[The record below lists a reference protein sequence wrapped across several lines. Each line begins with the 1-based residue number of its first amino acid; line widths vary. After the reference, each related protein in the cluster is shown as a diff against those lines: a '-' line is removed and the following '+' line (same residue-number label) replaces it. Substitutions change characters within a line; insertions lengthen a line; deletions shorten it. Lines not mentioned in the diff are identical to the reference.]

1 LLAFLTVFRSRRM
14 AVLAL
19 LGFSSGLPLLIT
31 SQLLGARLADEGLS
45 IDAIATFSLVGLAYT
60 LKWAWAPLVDRYAL
74 PSLGLGRRRGWL
86 MGTQLALAGSLVLL
100 GALDPA
106 RQLPAFALAA
116 ALVAFVSATQDIV
129 VDAYRTDLL
138 APDERAAGAA
148 AYFLG
153 YRAAM
158 VVSGTLALGAA
169 DLVSWPMVTYGL
181 AALSLVGVVGTLLA
195 SEPPAPEPGGP
206 LLRAIVDPWLGLL
219 RLPRAWLIL
228 AFVALY
234 KFGDH
239 LALALVVPFLKRG
252 AGFDNAT
259 IAIVHR
265 GIGYAGALAGG
276 VVAGALV
283 ARLHDVRRVLVPFG
297 ALQAAANL
305 GYALLAAAPTLPL
318 FVGVVL
324 VDEVA
329 NAMGTA
335 AFMAFLM
342 SLCDRRVSATQYALL
357 SALSSVGQ
365 RLFGVTGGPIVEAV
379 GWSGFFAVTAA
390 VALPGLLLVPA
401 LSRTRSSP
409 AATP

>member
-1 LLAFLTVFRSRRM
+1 M

-31 SQLLGARLADEGLS
+31 SQLLGARLADGGLS

-60 LKWAWAPLVDRYAL
+60 LKWLWAPLIDRFAL
-74 PSLGLGRRRGWL
+74 PFLGRRRGWL
-86 MGTQLALAGSLVLL
+86 LATQMALAGSLVLL
-100 GALDPA
+100 GALDPV
-106 RQLPAFALAA
+106 RQLGAFAAAA

-129 VDAYRTDLL
+129 VDGYRTDVL
-138 APDERAAGAA
+138 AEEERAAGSA

-169 DLVSWPMVTYGL
+169 DHVSWPVVTYGL
-181 AALSLVGVVGTLLA
+181 AALSLVGAVGTILA
-195 SEPPAPEPGGP
+195 SEPPEPEARGP
-206 LLRAIVDPWLGLL
+206 FLRAIVDPWLGLL
-219 RLPRAWLIL
+219 RLPRAAVIL

-239 LALALVVPFLKRG
+239 LALALVIPFLKRG
-252 AGFDNAT
+252 AGFDNTT
-259 IAIVHR
+259 IAIVHK

-276 VVAGALV
+276 IAAGTLV
-283 ARLHDVRRVLVPFG
+283 ARIRDVRRVLVPFG
-297 ALQAAANL
+297 ALQAVANL

-324 VDEVA
+324 VDELA

-365 RLFGVTGGPIVEAV
+365 RVFGFTGGPIVEAV

-390 VALPGLLLVPA
+390 AAIPGLLLVPL

-409 AATP
+409 GSTA